1 MKEELLKLAER
12 VEALRGPDWEVDKLI
27 AVLNGWCL
35 HPSNR
40 QRDDSAQSDTG
51 YTCLDC
57 GADSWGNTGPTGQKR
72 SASLPAYTA
81 SLDAA
86 MTLVPG
92 GENGRWNAGK
102 FNVDPNKCSAQVAIE
117 DEIFIERGSLGRG
130 IKVRASGTARTPA
143 LALCAAAL
151 RALAKEE

>member
-12 VEALRGPDWEVDKLI
+12 VEALSGPDREVDARI
-27 AVLNGWCL
+27 WCALNGKKYVSHWREYDG
-35 HPSNR
+35 P
-40 QRDDSAQSDTG
+40 
-51 YTCLDC
+51 
-57 GADSWGNTGPTGQKR
+57 NTRVEYIEPPKR
-72 SASLPAYTA
+72 TPFASSTVALQWTA

>member
-1 MKEELLKLAER
+1 MKEELLKLADR
-12 VEALRGPDWEVDKLI
+12 VEALSGPDREVDKLI
-27 AVLNGWCL
+27 AVVNGWCL

-86 MTLVPG
+86 MTLVPKTMSLVDLTLSW
-92 GENGRWNAGK
+92 EPPEPEVFPACSITWYPAAVIHNGKDWHA
-102 FNVDPNKCSAQVAIE
+102 
-117 DEIFIERGSLGRG
+117 LT
-130 IKVRASGTARTPA
+130 ASGATPA
-143 LALCAAAL
+143 LALTAAAL
-151 RALAKEE
+151 RALAKEK

>member
-72 SASLPAYTA
+72 SASLPAYTG

-86 MTLVPG
+86 MTLVPEGCEWAVNWG
-92 GENGRWNAGK
+92 GN
-102 FNVDPNKCSAQVAIE
+102 SVAEVNILP
-117 DEIFIERGSLGRG
+117 DGPLFKGY
-130 IKVRASGTARTPA
+130 ADTPA

-151 RALAKEE
+151 RALAKDK

>member
-1 MKEELLKLAER
+1 MREELLKLAER

-86 MTLVPG
+86 MTLYARVPDRVPSDARIATA
-92 GENGRWNAGK
+92 EALK
-102 FNVDPNKCSAQVAIE
+102 Q
-117 DEIFIERGSLGRG
+117 
-130 IKVRASGTARTPA
+130 RAEV
-143 LALCAAAL
+143 L
-151 RALAKEE
+151 